1 MRALEEQAER
11 SNPVGRKAP
20 RRRGRGAVPSTG
32 LSQFHGGA
40 SDKAFDK
47 EAARMESLSPSIHNL
62 EEDEMA
68 EMPSGAYQGG
78 KKHTLM
84 DHLENPLKGF
94 GAYLHELEGGLQT
107 GAYEGEGSGGAAL
120 LGRTRKILPGRTR
133 KAAPAPAAPA
143 PAPKEPQAVEAPEAA
158 VVGGRKKRAPA
169 GPEDGRRKRAAVVK
183 KVMAD
188 KGLSMIEAS
197 KYVKQHGLY

>member
-11 SNPVGRKAP
+11 SNPVGKKAP
-20 RRRGRGAVPSTG
+20 KRRGRGVPSTG
-32 LSQFHGGA
+32 LSQFRGGA

-47 EAARMESLSPSIHNL
+47 KAARMEAADPSIHNL

-68 EMPSGAYQGG
+68 EMPSGEYDGG
-78 KKHTLM
+78 AKHSLM
-84 DHLENPLKGF
+84 DHLKNPLKGF

-107 GAYEGEGSGGAAL
+107 GAYEGEGNGMCGGAM
-120 LGRTRKILPGRTR
+120 LGRTRKILPGRAR
-133 KAAPAPAAPA
+133 KAAPAPA
-143 PAPKEPQAVEAPEAA
+143 PKAEAVEAPEAA

-169 GPEDGRRKRAAVVK
+169 GPEDGRRKRAAIVK

-188 KGLSMIEAS
+188 KGLSMIAAS
-197 KYVKQHGLY
+197 KFVKEHGLY